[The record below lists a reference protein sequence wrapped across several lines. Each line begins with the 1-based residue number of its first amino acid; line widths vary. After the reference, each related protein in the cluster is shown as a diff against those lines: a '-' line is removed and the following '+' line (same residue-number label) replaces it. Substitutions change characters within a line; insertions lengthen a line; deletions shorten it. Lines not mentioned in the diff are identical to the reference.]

1 MEASGGGLNIYIRAN
16 ATANNITIESCHFIA
31 NKGNLGGGLLLSFHD
46 SPKKN
51 LICVRSCAFFNN
63 IARNGGGGLDV
74 GFLSFGK
81 HLNTYPSG
89 NRVMF
94 SNCTMTANKATYGD
108 GTKVF
113 GTRSVSSGFEN
124 SITFF
129 NSQWIQNK
137 ARFGSAV
144 EMSPHVW
151 EIMGTGYFPTVVFNN
166 CNFSSN
172 LCEEKVETEGL
183 SAKYFWG
190 EGTFLVTV
198 VSVTFAGR
206 TLFTLNNSSALYI
219 SSGTVEFAVGSFVHF
234 YNNTAY
240 EGGAVALIGFSALR
254 VQDDSTYLFTHNKA
268 INRGGA
274 IFSESNNKLDIVS
287 SRSCFIQYIGERV
300 SVDKR
305 KVLFQFQNNKV
316 VNYEQAYGQTIY
328 TTTVIPCRKACI
340 GREGKMSK
348 HGLDCI
354 GTFEFKDQGPHE
366 ISTSGANF
374 KVQRS
379 YIQKP
384 VGVIPGR
391 EVEFQF
397 KILDD
402 LGNETFDSYHVMLG
416 KRTNDYGN
424 VKLDPLYQY
433 ITDKNVKLYGNS
445 GTRAQIQLGT
455 TGVREISIS
464 FEIQLKVCPP
474 GYVIEMNLKHNAGE
488 CVCSANTPDKTY
500 VGIDYCNEYQV
511 KAYLKHGYWFGYDG
525 VNETEENLR
534 SGYCPRGFCTGKKA
548 KASNHLKPSNVTLN
562 QFVCSEHRQGKLC
575 GSCVSNTSHF
585 YHSDNFKCYPDKHC
599 DIGFLLYIV
608 SELVPVS
615 ILFVAVIVFNVKLT
629 SGAMNGFIFFVQ
641 FIDTMRIDANGFI
654 RVHPILGIFISV
666 YQFIYRMFN
675 LNFFTLDSLSFC
687 LWKGANTLDVL
698 VYKYVTIIYSFLLVF
713 TTVVLMKFCNFTR
726 LRKSFG
732 CKPLSQFDHTK
743 GVIIHGIS
751 TFVVMCYSQCAKV
764 TLFL

>member
-1 MEASGGGLNIYIRAN
+1 M
-16 ATANNITIESCHFIA
+16 
-31 NKGNLGGGLLLSFHD
+31 
-46 SPKKN
+46 
-51 LICVRSCAFFNN
+51 
-63 IARNGGGGLDV
+63 
-74 GFLSFGK
+74 
-81 HLNTYPSG
+81 
-89 NRVMF
+89 
-94 SNCTMTANKATYGD
+94 
-108 GTKVF
+108 
-113 GTRSVSSGFEN
+113 
-124 SITFF
+124 
-129 NSQWIQNK
+129 
-137 ARFGSAV
+137 
-144 EMSPHVW
+144 
-151 EIMGTGYFPTVVFNN
+151 
-166 CNFSSN
+166 
-172 LCEEKVETEGL
+172 
-183 SAKYFWG
+183 
-190 EGTFLVTV
+190 
-198 VSVTFAGR
+198 
-206 TLFTLNNSSALYI
+206 
-219 SSGTVEFAVGSFVHF
+219 
-234 YNNTAY
+234 
-240 EGGAVALIGFSALR
+240 
-254 VQDDSTYLFTHNKA
+254 
-268 INRGGA
+268 
-274 IFSESNNKLDIVS
+274 S

-316 VNYEQAYGQTIY
+316 VNYKQAYGQTIY

-348 HGLDCI
+348 HGLGCI

-384 VGVIPGR
+384 IGVIPDR

-488 CVCSANTPDKTY
+488 CVCSVNTPDKTY

-534 SGYCPRGFCTGKKA
+534 SGYCPRGFCTGKRA

-562 QFVCSEHRQGKLC
+562 QFVCSERRQGKLC

-764 TLFL
+764 TLFLLTPALIYSVGPPNEHNTTKVVFYAGDMLYFRSEHLKYALPALFFTVTVIVVPPVLLVVYPLCYRVFALFRLEESAFVRILCQVAPLEMMKPQFDSFQSCFKDKFRFFSGLYFLYRLVALITFLALESLTKFYIALQIQLILMFTLQATMHAYKKHNHNILDTVLFADLAIINALTIFNYKTINNVDTLTTNVLSGIQILLVMLPLIYVLILVSMRLIRRLKKKNSSVLYQESLIDTLSIVERRDYHQVQ